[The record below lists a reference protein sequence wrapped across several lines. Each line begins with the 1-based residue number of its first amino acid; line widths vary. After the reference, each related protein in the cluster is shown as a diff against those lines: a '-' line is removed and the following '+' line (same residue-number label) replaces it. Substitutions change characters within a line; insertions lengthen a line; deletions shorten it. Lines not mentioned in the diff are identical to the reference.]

1 MRIFFHTLILVFT
14 LFVFPA
20 VLYAG
25 SPATDTRA
33 LSAVPKEIYGT
44 VGANITL
51 RIGNGGAGPTGI
63 LRALAEDY
71 LAASG
76 AHTAIAWYQD
86 ISKNTLLQL
95 KKGTIDI
102 ALVYEKS
109 QGQKAQ
115 EQGWATHYTSVFN
128 DHFLI
133 IGPKTNPAQLQI
145 DDRPE
150 QAFAKIAQAGK
161 QHSRPM
167 FLSRDDNSGTN
178 VKEQSIWQKAGLSP
192 WKEENGWYVK
202 LHVFPKDA
210 LLATDKQSL
219 YTISDWGTWLSNA
232 PSLTNSAIYVQG
244 GEMLL
249 NPCFALLGKNP
260 GQEVLAFLEY
270 LKSPR
275 AQQLIATFGK
285 ERYGHP
291 LFTPAAQVDF

>member
-1 MRIFFHTLILVFT
+1 MRIFFHALILLFT
-14 LFVFPA
+14 LLTVPA
-20 VLYAG
+20 ALYAG
-25 SPATDTRA
+25 SATTDTRS
-33 LSAVPKEIYGT
+33 LSAEPKEIYGPA
-44 VGANITL
+44 GAVIAL

-71 LAASG
+71 LAFSG
-76 AHTAIAWYQD
+76 ANYAIAWYQD

-102 ALVYEKS
+102 ALIYEKS
-109 QGQKAQ
+109 QGKEAQ
-115 EQGWATHYTSVFN
+115 EEGWATHYTPVFN

-133 IGPKTNPAQLQI
+133 LGPKSNPAQLQA
-145 DDRPE
+145 DSPE

-178 VKEQSIWQKAGLSP
+178 VKEHSIWQKAGLSP
-192 WKEENGWYVK
+192 WKEENNWYVK

-210 LLATDKQSL
+210 LMATDKQSL

-232 PSLTNSAIYVQG
+232 SSFTNSAIYVRG

-260 GQEVLAFLEY
+260 GKEVLAFLEY

-291 LFTPAAQVDF
+291 LFTPAAQADF